1 MTTSPLNLKVIL
13 GSTRAGRRGD
23 DVAGWVLAGA
33 EEHGGFDA
41 QLLDLRDNR
50 LPLLGEGDGS
60 SDAIDALNRV
70 IADGEAFVFVTPEYN
85 HSVPGVLK
93 NAIDSVFGG
102 FRNKPA
108 AFVGYSAGLVG
119 GARAVEHLAQIV
131 VEAEMVPL
139 RNTVLVAQAHA
150 AFAAGR
156 PADPDRDGALDILLD
171 DLAWWGSALR
181 QARAEGELPPASERR
196 AAPVTA

>member
-23 DVAGWVLAGA
+23 DVAGWVFAGA

-41 QLLDLRDNR
+41 QLLDLRDHR
-50 LPLLGEGDGS
+50 LPLLGEGDRS
-60 SDAIDALNRV
+60 SDAIDALYRV
-70 IADGEAFVFVTPEYN
+70 IADGEAFIFVTPEYN
-85 HSVPGVLK
+85 HSVPAVLK
-93 NAIDSVFGG
+93 NAIDSISGG

-139 RNTVLVAQAHA
+139 RNAVLVAQAHA

-181 QARAEGELPPASERR
+181 QARAEGELPPASARR

>member
-1 MTTSPLNLKVIL
+1 MTTSPLKLKVIL
-13 GSTRAGRRGD
+13 GSTRAGRQGD
-23 DVAGWVLAGA
+23 RVASWALRRAA
-33 EEHGGFDA
+33 DHEAFDA
-41 QLLDLRDNR
+41 GLVDLRDHP
-50 LPLLGEGDGS
+50 LPMFGEGDPDGDT
-60 SDAIDALNRV
+60 SDALCSAV
-70 IADGEAFVFVTPEYN
+70 ADGEAFVFVTPEYN

-93 NAIDSVFGG
+93 NAIDSISGG

-139 RNTVLVAQAHA
+139 RNAVLVAQAHA

-181 QARAEGELPPASERR
+181 QARAEGELPPASARR
-196 AAPVTA
+196 TAPVTA